1 MNENPS
7 NSGHRHILSLNDLSQ
22 AEVQRVLHLAVD
34 LKAKFKRGVRPSV
47 LSGQVLALLFQKQ
60 SLRTRVSFESGIRH
74 LGGSSLY
81 LADDVGFGKREP
93 TQDIATILGSYVD
106 AIVFRGYR
114 HQDCVDLAR
123 FAGCPVINGL
133 TDYAHP
139 CQALA
144 DALTILESLPIPDL
158 SETPWIVTYIGDG
171 NNVARSLAEVCGH
184 LGWSF
189 RLASP
194 PAYALEPDFFPRLQ
208 AQFPSADFQALSDPK
223 QAAAGAHVLYTDVWT
238 SMGQESERAARL
250 AAFAP
255 FQVNRGLMAAAHP
268 DAIFLHC
275 LPAIRGEEVTAE
287 VIDGPQ
293 SRIYAQAENR
303 MHAQKGLL
311 YWLLHDRFCH
321 DL

>member
-1 MNENPS
+1 MTDHYANPT
-7 NSGHRHILSLNDLSQ
+7 HRHVLSLLDLTPN
-22 AEVQRVLHLAVD
+22 EVRRVLFLAAE
-34 LKAKFKRGVRPSV
+34 LKSKFKRGVRPTV
-47 LSGQVLALLFQKQ
+47 LNGQVLALLFQKQ

-114 HQDCVDLAR
+114 HQDCLDLAKY
-123 FAGCPVINGL
+123 APCPVINGL
-133 TDYAHP
+133 TDHSHP

-144 DALTILESLPIPDL
+144 DALTIMEAFGEEAANQRPLTI
-158 SETPWIVTYIGDG
+158 TYVGDG
-171 NNVARSLAEVCGH
+171 NNVARSLGEVCGH
-184 LGWSF
+184 LGWRF

-194 PAYALEPDFFPRLQ
+194 AAYSLESDFFSQLSEKFPQ
-208 AQFPSADFQALSDPK
+208 ASFRAYTDPVE
-223 QAAAGAHVLYTDVWT
+223 AATDAQVLYTDVWT
-238 SMGQESERAARL
+238 SMGQEAEREERL
-250 AAFAP
+250 VAFAP
-255 FQVNRGLMAAAHP
+255 FQINAKLLSVADPA
-268 DAIFLHC
+268 AIFLHC

-293 SRIYAQAENR
+293 SRIYPQAENR

-311 YWLLHDRFCH
+311 YWLLHDR
-321 DL
+321 LLNEA

>member
-1 MNENPS
+1 
-7 NSGHRHILSLNDLSQ
+7 
-22 AEVQRVLHLAVD
+22 
-34 LKAKFKRGVRPSV
+34 
-47 LSGQVLALLFQKQ
+47 
-60 SLRTRVSFESGIRH
+60 
-74 LGGSSLY
+74 
-81 LADDVGFGKREP
+81 
-93 TQDIATILGSYVD
+93 
-106 AIVFRGYR
+106 
-114 HQDCVDLAR
+114 
-123 FAGCPVINGL
+123 
-133 TDYAHP
+133 
-139 CQALA
+139 
-144 DALTILESLPIPDL
+144 
-158 SETPWIVTYIGDG
+158 
-171 NNVARSLAEVCGH
+171 
-184 LGWSF
+184 
-189 RLASP
+189 LASP